1 MSEEFNDLNKLDF
14 FELSADFDK
23 EEESTENNREDVEE
37 EEDVYEEEDE
47 EEEVAGVAH
56 EIMDEEKEDY

>member
-1 MSEEFNDLNKLDF
+1 MSEEFNDLNKLDSS
-14 FELSADFDK
+14 ELSADFDK

-47 EEEVAGVAH
+47 EEVAGVAH